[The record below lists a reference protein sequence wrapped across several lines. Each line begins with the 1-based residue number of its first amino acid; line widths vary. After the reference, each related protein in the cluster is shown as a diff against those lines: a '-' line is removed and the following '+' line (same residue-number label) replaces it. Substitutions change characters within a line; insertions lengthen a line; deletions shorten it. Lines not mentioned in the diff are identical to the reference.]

1 MPKTLM
7 PFRLAGTLTAIV
19 LVMGRRL
26 AAQAAPAASP
36 MGRLESAY
44 LDLRDL
50 RDQLGVTRSQGARV
64 SPRGIPVD
72 SLVARSDR
80 ARAAA
85 TALLAQVP
93 FRGLSPG
100 DSAAL
105 VSLRR
110 EIASMGPAAQ
120 SNPEAAARPVDCQPA
135 STEALASAGL
145 DSLTRHTFECYGA
158 AARRILFEGDT
169 LDRLSILGLLGRT
182 DDPARRQRLFLA
194 LEPVWRSVNGDD
206 HDTSP
211 FRSMARGRVRRWAG
225 ATPMAARSRSLG
237 VSPEVLEKWLVSVL
251 EAWRAG
257 MPDTLLEPWDFY
269 YLTGAA
275 SRELS
280 ARVPLDSLTAV
291 TGRYYGS
298 LGADLTRLRV
308 HFDLVPRPGKY
319 PISFTDFGG
328 RNPVEPWIF
337 TSYRIGGIDNLG
349 ELLHETG
356 HAVHIAAIRTRP
368 AYLDWPDSDTFT
380 EAIADIAYLE
390 MFEPRWQRK
399 FLGATAPLDASL
411 RAKYSGI
418 VMDVAWSLF
427 EIRAYRSPETSPNQI
442 WTEITSRYLRIRPHP
457 EWSWWAMRGQLVDSP
472 GYMLNYAFGAIL
484 IADIRARLISVR
496 GRFTTGDAGWY
507 PWVSARLYRF
517 GHERPARKVVED
529 FLGRPVGVS
538 AILADIARI
547 RGAH

>member
-1 MPKTLM
+1 
-7 PFRLAGTLTAIV
+7 
-19 LVMGRRL
+19 MG
-26 AAQAAPAASP
+26 S
-36 MGRLESAY
+36 
-44 LDLRDL
+44 
-50 RDQLGVTRSQGARV
+50 
-64 SPRGIPVD
+64 
-72 SLVARSDR
+72 
-80 ARAAA
+80 
-85 TALLAQVP
+85 
-93 FRGLSPG
+93 
-100 DSAAL
+100 
-105 VSLRR
+105 
-110 EIASMGPAAQ
+110 AAQ
-120 SNPEAAARPVDCQPA
+120 SNPEAAAKPVDCQPA
-135 STEALASAGL
+135 STEGLASAAL

-206 HDTSP
+206 RDASP
-211 FRSMARGRVRRWAG
+211 FRAMARGRVRRWAG
-225 ATPMAARSRSLG
+225 ATPMAARARSLG
-237 VSPEVLEKWLVSVL
+237 VTPEILEKWLVSVL

-280 ARVPLDSLTAV
+280 SRVPLDSLTAV

-298 LGADLTRLRV
+298 LGADLARLRV

-427 EIRAYRSPETSPNQI
+427 EIRAYRNPETSPNQI

-496 GRFTTGDAGWY
+496 GRFTAGDAGWY

-538 AILADIARI
+538 AILADMARI